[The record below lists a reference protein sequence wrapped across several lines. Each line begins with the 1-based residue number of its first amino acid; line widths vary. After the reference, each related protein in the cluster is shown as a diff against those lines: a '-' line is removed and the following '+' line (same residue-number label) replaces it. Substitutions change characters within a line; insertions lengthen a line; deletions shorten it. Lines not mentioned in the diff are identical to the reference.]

1 MELVSWPGGS
11 WEATLKMAIA
21 VVAIYLAAIWITLI
35 FWTYRDVRQR
45 TRDPIMQSVAV
56 LLVLFFFLPGHWIY
70 LILRPRLTLA
80 EAYERSLEEEALLQ
94 ELEDQKSCPSC
105 KRRVYDEYLIC
116 PSCRTQLKEPC
127 RQCSKPLSYAWVS
140 CPYCALEKPARQ
152 PAMTRPQRPM
162 GPPRTPDSLPPPV
175 RRSPGNRPP
184 PRVSAPE
191 TIETPAPAAPAGS
204 TTPAAPVGSA
214 AAAQTS
220 TETVAPRRPRT
231 VDPFATP
238 RAAEARPIVAP
249 TEDGAVIDATPH
261 ETNGQT
267 PKESTS

>member
-94 ELEDQKSCPSC
+94 ELEDQKSCPAC
-105 KRRVYDEYLIC
+105 KRRVYDDYLIC

-140 CPYCALEKPARQ
+140 CPFCALEKPARQ
-152 PAMTRPQRPM
+152 PSMTRPQRPM

-175 RRSPGNRPP
+175 RRNPANRPP
-184 PRVSAPE
+184 RTSPTA
-191 TIETPAPAAPAGS
+191 TLGAPAPAATAEPATAAKDS
-204 TTPAAPVGSA
+204 FVPA
-214 AAAQTS
+214 
-220 TETVAPRRPRT
+220 RPRS

-238 RAAEARPIVAP
+238 RAVDAKPKTSA
-249 TEDGAVIDATPH
+249 TEEGGVIDATPH
-261 ETNGQT
+261 ESNGQS
-267 PKESTS
+267 PKESTP

>member
-105 KRRVYDEYLIC
+105 KRRVYDDYLIC

-140 CPYCALEKPARQ
+140 CPFCALEKPARQ

-175 RRSPGNRPP
+175 RRNPANRPP
-184 PRVSAPE
+184 QRTSPTPTLEA
-191 TIETPAPAAPAGS
+191 PAPAAAGD
-204 TTPAAPVGSA
+204 PA
-214 AAAQTS
+214 AAAKES
-220 TETVAPRRPRT
+220 FVPARPRS

-238 RAAEARPIVAP
+238 RSVEAKPVITA
-249 TEDGAVIDATPH
+249 TEDGGGMIDATPH
-261 ETNGQT
+261 ESNGQT
-267 PKESTS
+267 PKESTP

>member
-105 KRRVYDEYLIC
+105 KRRVYDDYLIC

-162 GPPRTPDSLPPPV
+162 GPPKTPDSLPPPV
-175 RRSPGNRPP
+175 RRSPGNRPA
-184 PRVSAPE
+184 PRVSAPGTSE
-191 TIETPAPAAPAGS
+191 APAPVASTAPA
-204 TTPAAPVGSA
+204 
-214 AAAQTS
+214 QIS
-220 TETVAPRRPRT
+220 TETVTQARPRT

-238 RAAEARPIVAP
+238 RAAEARPIVTP
-249 TEDGAVIDATPH
+249 TEDGGVIDATPH
-261 ETNGQT
+261 ESNGQS